1 MNVESGLN
9 DGLTT
14 QVVLFAIAATAGGRP
29 EDAVLFGDRGK
40 DSPAIKGNERPGVD
54 LGRDQERDFIG
65 GFETGDSR
73 QVADSDS

>member
-14 QVVLFAIAATAGGRP
+14 QAVLLAIAATAGVGRRMP
-29 EDAVLFGDRGK
+29 SCLGDRGK

-54 LGRDQERDFIG
+54 LPRDLEREFLS
-65 GFETGDSR
+65 GFGTAESW
-73 QVADSDS
+73 QVADADS